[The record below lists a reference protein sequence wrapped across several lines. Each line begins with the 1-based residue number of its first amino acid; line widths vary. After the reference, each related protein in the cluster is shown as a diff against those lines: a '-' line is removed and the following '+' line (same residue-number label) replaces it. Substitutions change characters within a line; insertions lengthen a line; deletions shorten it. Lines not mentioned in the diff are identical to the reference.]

1 MDAYNANGL
10 TVVEKKLVVT
20 NEGREEA
27 ERAGRNMRLRHKL
40 PHTK

>member
-10 TVVEKKLVVT
+10 IVVEKKLVVT

-40 PHTK
+40 PHTE

>member
-1 MDAYNANGL
+1 MDAYNAKGL
-10 TVVEKKLVVT
+10 IVVEKKLVVT

>member
-10 TVVEKKLVVT
+10 IVVEKKLVVT

>member
-10 TVVEKKLVVT
+10 IVVEKKLVVT

-27 ERAGRNMRLRHKL
+27 ERAGRNMRLRHRL